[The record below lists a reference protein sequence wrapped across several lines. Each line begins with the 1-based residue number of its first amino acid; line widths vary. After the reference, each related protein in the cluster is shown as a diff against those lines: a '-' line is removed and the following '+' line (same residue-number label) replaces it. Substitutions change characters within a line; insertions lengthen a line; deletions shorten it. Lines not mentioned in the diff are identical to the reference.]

1 MPVVLKEV
9 KVKMP
14 IQHVKKVALFAMD
27 HGMAPKVSTTIKF
40 ILGRIFKLHELP
52 DVQTIL
58 EREGGT
64 TISFI
69 ERAVHEALM
78 QRGYPPPKEVRK
90 E

>member
-14 IQHVKKVALFAMD
+14 LQHVKKVANFAMD

-58 EREGGT
+58 KREGGT

-69 ERAVHEALM
+69 ERAVHEALIL
-78 QRGYPPPKEVRK
+78 RGYPNPKRK
-90 E
+90 D